1 MKSLRQMLAI
11 VLMTL
16 SLSGCDMELYSGLSE
31 GEANQMLALLMLH
44 QINAENR
51 SKRAGWWG

>member
-31 GEANQMLALLMLH
+31 GGGQS
-44 QINAENR
+44 NAGIADAAPN
-51 SKRAGWWG
+51 